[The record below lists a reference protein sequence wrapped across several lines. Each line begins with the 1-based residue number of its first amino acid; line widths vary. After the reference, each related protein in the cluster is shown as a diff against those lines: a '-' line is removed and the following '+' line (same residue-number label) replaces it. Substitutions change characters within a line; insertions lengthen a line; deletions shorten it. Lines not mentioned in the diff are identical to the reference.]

1 MPIHHTPAEMQRI
14 PYAILREA
22 TNHQPYSRQLKQF
35 VAVICGSG
43 ARHSAMSP
51 FPFFGVDGLVNA
63 ATFLIG
69 NRAMTEGTSVPFPPP
84 A

>member
-1 MPIHHTPAEMQRI
+1 MPNRHTPAEIQQI